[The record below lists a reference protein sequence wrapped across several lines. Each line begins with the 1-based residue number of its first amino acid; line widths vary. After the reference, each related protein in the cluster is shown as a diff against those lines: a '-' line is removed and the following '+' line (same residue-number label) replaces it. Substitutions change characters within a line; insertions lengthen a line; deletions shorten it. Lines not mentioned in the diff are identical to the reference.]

1 MLTQQGKREK
11 ILTAYLNLLVHQGIR
26 AATLEAVSSAC
37 QLSKAGVLH
46 HFSSMGALRQAIFV
60 ELEAQAAEDANRM
73 LADLPNAANYYL
85 VSSLSRDSLLERL
98 IEAVHRLAQTG
109 DEAAL
114 ELLRVCRKGWYEA
127 LLLALGDA
135 ALAKLVLFAG
145 DGINHN
151 VLLSVDETEETFL
164 DASTATDMLGL
175 VERLRETAEPRA

>member
-1 MLTQQGKREK
+1 MLTQEGKREK

-26 AATLEAVSSAC
+26 AATLDAVGSAC

-60 ELEAQAAEDANRM
+60 ELQAQAAADANKM
-73 LADLPNAANYYL
+73 LEDLPNAANYYL

-98 IEAVHRLAQTG
+98 IEAVNRLAQTG

-114 ELLRVCRKGWYEA
+114 ELLRTCRTGWYEA

-151 VLLSVDETEETFL
+151 ALLSLDETNETFL
-164 DASTATDMLGL
+164 GSSTANDLLGL
-175 VERLRETAEPRA
+175 VERLRETAGPRA